1 MSSGYILVVD
11 DEPEIRR
18 LVREILEDEHY
29 RVTTAD
35 SAESAREIYRKQRPD
50 LVLLDIWL
58 PGTDGISLL
67 KEWSA
72 DGRPEVP
79 VVMMSGHGTV
89 ETAVEATRLGA
100 YDFIEKPVAMAK
112 LLVTVERAL
121 AAERLRRENLRLR
134 RAAEPDTFLVGKSRV
149 MQQLRE
155 DLERVAATDTWVLIL
170 GEPGTGRVP
179 AARYLHH
186 HSPRRDRPL
195 VEVSLGAVAPMNVAV
210 KLFGSEEGDLTT
222 PGSFEQAADGTLLLN
237 DVGELAP
244 ATQLQL
250 LHALQDLQYMRVGGR
265 EPLPMTA
272 RVIAI
277 ADPTLPDAVA
287 EGRFREDLYYRLN
300 VVPLRLPPLRE
311 HREDVPELVKVYLDW
326 VIDNERLAYR
336 RFTVGALNA
345 LRNYPW
351 PGNIREL
358 MNVVQRLLI
367 LNRGEE
373 ITEVEVEQA
382 LGGRTRAADA
392 LPHALFGL
400 PLRAARD
407 QFEKAYLEHHLAR
420 TGGNVAEVARLSEME
435 RTHLYRKLKNLGI
448 NPKTVKE

>member
-1 MSSGYILVVD
+1 MTGGYILIVD

-18 LVREILEDEHY
+18 LVQEILEDEHY
-29 RVTTAD
+29 RVAT
-35 SAESAREIYRKQRPD
+35 AESADGARELYRKQRPD
-50 LVLLDIWL
+50 LVLLDIWM
-58 PGTDGISLL
+58 PGTDGITLL
-67 KEWSA
+67 KEWCA
-72 DGRPEVP
+72 GGRPEVP

-100 YDFIEKPVAMAK
+100 YDFIEKPVSMAK

-121 AAERLRRENLRLR
+121 AAEQLRRENQRLK
-134 RAAEPDTFLVGKSRV
+134 RAAEPDAFLVGKSRI

-155 DLERVAATDTWVLIL
+155 DLERVAATDTWVLVL
-170 GEPGTGRVP
+170 GEPGSGRAM
-179 AARYLHH
+179 AARHLHF
-186 HSPRRDRPL
+186 HSARRDRPL

-210 KLFGSEEGDLTT
+210 KLFGSEQGDTIS
-222 PGSFEQAADGTLLLN
+222 PGSFEQAGDGTLLLN
-237 DVGELAP
+237 EISELAP

-250 LHALQDLQYMRVGGR
+250 LHAVQDRHFMRVGGR
-265 EPLPMTA
+265 EPLPMEA

-277 ADPTLPDAVA
+277 SDPALPDAVA

-300 VVPLRLPPLRE
+300 VVPLRIPPLRE

-326 VIDNERLAYR
+326 LIDNERLTYR
-336 RFTVGALNA
+336 RFTVGALNT

-351 PGNIREL
+351 PGNVREL

-373 ITEVEVEQA
+373 ITEEEVEQA
-382 LGGRTRAADA
+382 LGGRTGTAEA
-392 LPHALFGL
+392 LPNALFGL

-420 TGGNVAEVARLSEME
+420 TSGNVAEVARLSEME

-448 NPKTVKE
+448 NPKAIKE